1 MYVNYCVFNIKVKMF
16 VYNNNLTQRETR
28 ITTCSKEYPKKK
40 KSMLLKKQSYHKL
53 VRL

>member
-28 ITTCSKEYPKKK
+28 IIICIKDYLDLKKK
-40 KSMLLKKQSYHKL
+40 KKYVTKKTIVS
-53 VRL
+53 